1 MRMTKST
8 DVEFTFFVPCLNEE
22 NNIVNAIET
31 IVSVSNELKL
41 TYEIIIIDDNSKDNT
56 LENIK
61 VFIEGNED
69 VDIKLFKNT
78 VTKGLG
84 YNYTEGA
91 YKGSGNYYMLVNG
104 DNSEKKE
111 TLQAILGIAGATDMI
126 IPYFYSTDN
135 RKIFR
140 IITSK
145 LFTFIINLISGN
157 SIKYYNGPV
166 LHHRYNVMRHHSDT
180 HGFAYQAELIV
191 KLLDQNKSYSEVVVL
206 NQDRDSQLLKQ
217 NGDKGKSKAFTIV
230 NILSVLHSITQIIL
244 RKIRK
249 NLYGF

>member
-1 MRMTKST
+1 
-8 DVEFTFFVPCLNEE
+8 
-22 NNIVNAIET
+22 
-31 IVSVSNELKL
+31 
-41 TYEIIIIDDNSKDNT
+41 
-56 LENIK
+56 
-61 VFIEGNED
+61 
-69 VDIKLFKNT
+69 
-78 VTKGLG
+78 
-84 YNYTEGA
+84 
-91 YKGSGNYYMLVNG
+91 MLVNG